1 MPHPDAPVMIDQART
16 RAALGFPRLIAA
28 LREAFV
34 AGAEVPL
41 RHRHAV
47 AGGGWD
53 LVVDAFVAGDDDD
66 GGQAGDGVSSSAQT
80 CTRQTIFQRLIS
92 SFKFR

>member
-1 MPHPDAPVMIDQART
+1 MAQRDSPIVIDQART

-47 AGGGWD
+47 AGGA
-53 LVVDAFVAGDDDD
+53 LP
-66 GGQAGDGVSSSAQT
+66 GGRKSV
-80 CTRQTIFQRLIS
+80 
-92 SFKFR
+92 